1 MEASWVIRAKRAD
14 FYGLADRF
22 GLDPVVIRC
31 IANRGAASEAEIR
44 RYLEADWR
52 DEYDPHRMLGAEQA
66 ASEILEAVRSGE
78 KIMIASDY
86 DVDGVMSGRI
96 FLESIRDAGGDVF
109 QRAPNRIREGYGLS
123 RSMVEDAAAQGVSVI
138 VTCDNGIA
146 AFEAAKRAEELGIRL
161 IITDHHECQFEVTP
175 EGKTVTGA
183 DGGKIY
189 RFPKSSV
196 VVDPHQPG
204 ETYPFKGLCGAG
216 VAYKVCRLLYE
227 LQGRPREESLHLLE
241 YAGIA
246 TVVDVMDLVDEN
258 RILAK
263 EALVRVP
270 RTENP
275 GLRALLSLYR
285 LDGREKLAAWHF
297 GFEIGPCL
305 NSAGRLADA
314 GMAMD
319 LLDAS
324 EEEAPALARKLK
336 ELNDSRKSMTAEGVE
351 SAERW
356 IASRPALDDVL
367 VIPVPD
373 LHESIA
379 GLTAG
384 KLREKYHHPVI
395 VLTRSGHGDWKG
407 SGRSVESWD
416 MFAHLMEC
424 RSLMTKFGGHP
435 MAAGLSLPEENID
448 AFRARLNETSGLTE
462 DDFKPIIKLDA
473 AMPIDY
479 IRPALIEQLKLLE
492 PCGKGNPDPLFA
504 EKDFHILSARLLGKQ
519 ANVLKLSVQN
529 SAGCRMDAV
538 WFGPREDFE
547 NTVRGEYGEDS
558 LRALYGGRDP
568 GVHLMLAYV
577 PVMDDYWDPPQ
588 IQMQIQAIG
597 RAI

>member
-1 MEASWVIRAKRAD
+1 MKAKWVVRAHRAD
-14 FYGLADRF
+14 FYGLAEKF

-31 IANRGAASEAEIR
+31 IVNRGASSEEEVR
-44 RYLEADWR
+44 RYLDADWR
-52 DEYDPHRMLGAEQA
+52 DEYDPRLLRGAKQA
-66 ASEILEAVRSGE
+66 AEMILDAVRAGE
-78 KIMIASDY
+78 KIMVASDY

-109 QRAPNRIREGYGLS
+109 QRAPNRVRDGYGINC
-123 RSMVEDAAAQGVSVI
+123 RMVEDAAEQGVSTI

-146 AFEAAKRAEELGIRL
+146 AFDAADRAAELGIRL
-161 IITDHHECQFEVTP
+161 IVTDHHECQFEVTA
-175 EGKTVTGA
+175 EGAPVIGP
-183 DGGKIY
+183 DGRKIY
-189 RFPKSSV
+189 RYPKAAV
-196 VVDPHQPG
+196 IVDPHRPG
-204 ETYPFKGLCGAG
+204 ETYPFDGLCGAG

-227 LQGRPREESLHLLE
+227 LRGEPREASLHLLE

-270 RTENP
+270 KTKNP

-285 LDGREKLAAWHF
+285 LDGQEQLAAWNF

-314 GMAMD
+314 GMSIR
-319 LLDAS
+319 LLDAD
-324 EEEAPALARKLK
+324 ETEAPALARELK
-336 ELNDSRKSMTAEGVE
+336 ELNDSRKTMTAEGVE
-351 SAERW
+351 EADRW
-356 IASRPALDDVL
+356 IASRASLDDVL

-379 GLTAG
+379 GLAAG
-384 KLREKYHHPVI
+384 RIREKYNHPVI
-395 VLTRSGHGDWKG
+395 VLTQTENGIWKG
-407 SGRSVESWD
+407 SGRSVEGWD

-435 MAAGLSLPEENID
+435 MAAGLSIPEENID
-448 AFRARLNETSGLTE
+448 EFRRRLNENSGLTE
-462 DDFKPIIKLDA
+462 DDFVPIIKLDA

-479 IRPALIEQLKLLE
+479 IRPELVDQLKLLE

-504 EKDFHILSARLLGKQ
+504 EKNFHILSAKIIGKN
-519 ANVLKLSVQN
+519 ANVLKLSVRN
-529 SAGCRMDAV
+529 SGGCRMDAV
-538 WFGPREDFE
+538 WFGPLEDFDG
-547 NTVRGEYGEDS
+547 TVRREYGEEA
-558 LRALYGGRDP
+558 LRTLYGGGDP

-577 PVMDDYWDPPQ
+577 PVLDDYWEPPR
-588 IQMQIQAIG
+588 IQLQIQAIG
-597 RAI
+597 EAG